1 MIPFDSSIRKPAF
14 VMLGAPGS
22 GKGTQGKI
30 LGSIPRFFHCACGDV
45 FRSLDTRTALGKP
58 FVEYSSRGELVPDE
72 LTIGLWKAQIDNLA
86 DSHTYKPDIDFL
98 VLDGIPR
105 NVLQAELLDQH
116 VEVHQVFHLSC
127 PNRDELAR
135 RMRKRALK
143 DNRIDDASDKVIDRR
158 IATYEAETKPILEY
172 YPANLVIDIDA
183 TQPPVKVLSE
193 IIQRII
199 SLPVYEVMS
208 RQIV

>member
-1 MIPFDSSIRKPAF
+1 MNSSAISQKRPAIL
-14 VMLGAPGS
+14 MLGAPGS

-45 FRSLDTRTALGKP
+45 FRSLDTRTALGRQ

-72 LTIGLWKAQIDNLA
+72 LTVDLWEAQINNLA
-86 DSHTYKPDIDFL
+86 DSHIYKPDIDCL

-105 NVLQAELLDQH
+105 SVRQAELLDQYI
-116 VEVHQVFHLSC
+116 EVHQVFHLSC

-143 DNRIDDASDKVIDRR
+143 DNRLDDASDTVINQR
-158 IATYEAETKPILEY
+158 IATYEAETKPILAY
-172 YPANLVIDIDA
+172 YPADKVMIIDA
-183 TQPPVKVLSE
+183 TQQPVKVAHEVL
-193 IIQRII
+193 QRIV
-199 SLPVYEVMS
+199 SLPLYQRMCDVVA
-208 RQIV
+208 